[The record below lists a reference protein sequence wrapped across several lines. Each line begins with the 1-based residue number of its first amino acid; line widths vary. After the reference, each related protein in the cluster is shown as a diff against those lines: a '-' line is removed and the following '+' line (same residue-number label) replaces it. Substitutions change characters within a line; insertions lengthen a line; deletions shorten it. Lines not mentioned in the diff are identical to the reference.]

1 MCSYTIRP
9 TIQTNQVCMGG
20 SSRVFPLSG
29 PIEYYVVPGGSNHEL
44 FSWAPNR
51 NRTNITSLQVRCNNH
66 YTIGAFCEGG
76 GSRTHNI
83 YYRCQFRRLVHES
96 ILLLL
101 LISAVL
107 IGLEPITYW
116 LTVNCS
122 TIELKNHQW
131 NCSLPPYS
139 YLRLRNNSLKCYWV
153 TLTIQ
158 LRTCGLYFVII
169 TRFKLVFLLLKVW

>member
-1 MCSYTIRP
+1 MCSYTLRP

-20 SSRVFPLSG
+20 SSRVFPLRGILS
-29 PIEYYVVPGGSNHEL
+29 ITL
-44 FSWAPNR
+44 FQADPTLNFIWAPNR

-139 YLRLRNNSLKCYWV
+139 YLRLRNNSLKCYRV

-158 LRTCGLYFVII
+158 LRTWGLYFVII
-169 TRFKLVFLLLKVW
+169 